1 MFATDDNFELR
12 VKKIKHI
19 LTQDPTIAF
28 NISFLLFNW
37 TVKRIII
44 AVSKTPSI
52 ILRENLKKVIDPQ
65 SLKSLWKK
73 EICEPYD
80 APSFNKII
88 TQWEFIKRAYLIN
101 EKLDLGQCTNCENEI
116 SEVVEAIINTC
127 QELNDFC
134 KRNRIQIYDKIP
146 TKNFRYV
153 KVI

>member
-12 VKKIKHI
+12 VKKINHI
-19 LTQDPTIAF
+19 MGQDPTIAF
-28 NISFLLFNW
+28 SIAFLLFNW
-37 TVKRIII
+37 TVRRIIM
-44 AVSKTPSI
+44 ATSKTPSI
-52 ILRENLKKVIDPQ
+52 ILKENIKKAIDPA
-65 SLKSLWKK
+65 SLKTLWKK
-73 EICEPYD
+73 EMSETYD

-88 TQWEFIKRAYLIN
+88 SKWELIKKAYQIN
-101 EKLDLGQCTNCENEI
+101 EKIHLGQCTNCESEI
-116 SEVVEAIINTC
+116 LGVVDAIINTC